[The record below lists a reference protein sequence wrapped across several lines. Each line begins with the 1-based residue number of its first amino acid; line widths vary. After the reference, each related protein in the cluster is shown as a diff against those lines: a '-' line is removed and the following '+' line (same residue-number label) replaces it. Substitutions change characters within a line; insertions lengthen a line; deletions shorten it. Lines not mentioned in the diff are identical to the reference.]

1 MKKKHNLQR
10 LLLRIMKVTLIQ
22 ICMVVLF
29 TSFVFARDSHAQ
41 EVLNQQ
47 ISLTIENRDIKTIL
61 TQVEKLTDVK
71 FMYSAEV
78 IQAKRKVSFSAR
90 NEKLSEV
97 LDRLL
102 LPLKISYEV
111 SKKRILLSSNEVSES
126 PKNEDPADNTIENT
140 PILTEVTGTVTNSK
154 GETIP
159 GVSIREEGTGNGVV
173 SDASGKYTIA
183 VKNEK
188 SVLIF
193 TSVGYKPFQAAV
205 GSQKVFNI
213 VLEDDNTQLN
223 EVVVI
228 GYGTV
233 ERKELTSSVAKIDA
247 KNFNRGNVN
256 NPAQLLQGKVA
267 GLSIVRPGG
276 NPNEDFSIRL
286 RGLSTFG
293 ANSQPLIVIDGVIGG
308 SLNALDPND
317 IKSIEVL
324 KDASAAAIY
333 GTRGSSGV
341 IIVTT
346 KRGTTDGKAS
356 IEYNTYVS
364 SEEVARFV
372 QNSTPEQFVEAGG
385 QDLGFK
391 TNWLDLVTR
400 KGISNVHNL
409 SFSNSSGSTSYTGS
423 INYRNV
429 EGIYIGTG
437 FKQINARL
445 NLTQRAINDRLT
457 LSFNVGVT
465 NRAASYGFTDGL
477 RFAIIANPTAPV
489 YINNDPAQGYLEP
502 NSPEFHNPVAIAK
515 EATSDGKIKTLVGSI
530 RADFEVLDGWNV
542 GAFYSNQI
550 DNNMASTYLSSKIR
564 YGTASG
570 RGGLATKFS
579 QDGNNELFEMTTS
592 YKKTFNDLKINLVG
606 GYSRQTLSFEN
617 VSAANGNFIT
627 DDLSYNNL
635 GLGLDIANKL
645 ASVGSAKEESRLV
658 AFFGRAML
666 NFKDSYFLSAAL
678 RHEGS
683 SKFGPNH
690 RWGNFYSVSGG
701 ADLLKALKIS
711 ALTTLKLRAGYG
723 VTGALPNQNYEYLQR
738 LGTGP
743 RFLFEGNFVPSVAVA
758 SNPNPDLKWEQK
770 AETNIGLDFGLI
782 DNRLTGSVDYY
793 VRNTKDVLQTVS
805 VSVPPNFFGT
815 SLLNIGKLKSNG
827 LEVGLNY
834 AVMPKEIKG
843 LVYNTG
849 LVYSTYNT
857 QLVSFD
863 GKQSEIYLAN
873 LGPPG
878 LNGTLVVRLKEGEKI
893 GDIMAPIFEG
903 VDDKGARI
911 IKDQNGDGQI
921 TRADYVVV
929 GNGLPKFELAW
940 NNSLEYKN
948 FDLNF
953 LIRGAFG
960 HSLVNIN
967 RAYYESPAASNNYNP
982 VRTKYYLPNLK
993 QGESWNSYYVEKA
1006 DFVKLDNITLGYNVN
1021 LSKKSAFK
1029 KIRFYASGQ
1038 NLFVISGYT
1047 GVDPEV
1053 HYNEGGTTGSP
1064 LAPGIDQ
1071 RTSYF
1076 RTKTFTFGIN
1086 IGF

>member
-1 MKKKHNLQR
+1 MKKKQDLQR
-10 LLLRIMKVTLIQ
+10 LLLGIMKVTLIQ
-22 ICMVVLF
+22 ICMTILF
-29 TSFVFARDSHAQ
+29 TSFVFARKSHAQ

-47 ISLTIENRDIKTIL
+47 ISLNIEDRDIKTVLSQI
-61 TQVEKLTDVK
+61 EKLTAVK
-71 FMYSAEV
+71 FMYSAEA
-78 IQAKRKVSFSAR
+78 IQVKRKVSFVAK
-90 NEKLSEV
+90 NEKLSDV

-102 LPLKISYEV
+102 APLKVNYEV
-111 SKKRILLSSNEVSES
+111 SKRRILLISTETGLE
-126 PKNEDPADNTIENT
+126 KTQILPATTEQQVAIEISGTINN
-140 PILTEVTGTVTNSK
+140 IK
-154 GETIP
+154 GEPVP
-159 GVSIREEGTGNGVV
+159 GANIREEGTNNGVS
-173 SDASGKYTIA
+173 SDALGKYVIS
-183 VKNEK
+183 VKSEK
-188 SVLIF
+188 SVLVF
-193 TSVGYKPFQAAV
+193 TSIGYRSYQAQV
-205 GSQKVFNI
+205 DTQRNINI
-213 VLEDDNTQLN
+213 VLQDDNTQLG

-228 GYGTV
+228 GYGTI
-233 ERKELTSSVAKIDA
+233 ERKELTSSVAKIEA
-247 KNFNRGNVN
+247 KSFNKGNVN

-317 IKSIEVL
+317 IQSVEVL

-346 KRGTTDGKAS
+346 KRGTTDGKPS
-356 IEYNTYVS
+356 IEYNTYVA
-364 SEEVARFV
+364 SEEVAKFV
-372 QNSTPEQFVEAGG
+372 QNSTPEQFIEAGG
-385 QDLGFK
+385 QNLGAK
-391 TNWLDLVTR
+391 TDWLGLVTR
-400 KGISNVHNL
+400 KGISNIHNL
-409 SFSNSSGSTSYTGS
+409 SFANSVGATSYSGS

-437 FKQINARL
+437 FKQVSARL
-445 NLTQRAINDRLT
+445 NLTQRAINDRLV

-465 NRAASYGFTDGL
+465 DRSASYGFTDGL

-489 YINNDPAQGYLEP
+489 YINNDPVQGYLEP
-502 NSPEFHNPVAIAK
+502 NTPEFHNPVAIAK
-515 EATSDGKIKTLVGSI
+515 EAVSEGKIKTLIGSM
-530 RADFEVLDGWNV
+530 RAEYEILDGWKV
-542 GAFYSNQI
+542 SAFYSSQI
-550 DNNMASTYLSSKIR
+550 GSNFASTYLSSKIR
-564 YGTASG
+564 YNSASC

-579 QDGNNELFEMTTS
+579 MDENNELFEMTTS
-592 YKKTFNDLKINLVG
+592 YKKTFNKLKLNLVG
-606 GYSRQTLSFEN
+606 GYSRQYLNFEN
-617 VSAANGNFIT
+617 VSASNGNFIT
-627 DDLSYNNL
+627 DDLQYNNL

-645 ASVGSAKEESRLV
+645 ASVGSAKEESQLI
-658 AFFGRAML
+658 AFFGRAMF
-666 NFKDSYFLSAAL
+666 NYNDTYFLSAAL

-683 SKFGPNH
+683 SKFGPNN
-690 RWGNFYSVSGG
+690 RWGDFFSVSGG
-701 ADLLKALKIS
+701 ADLLKIINFPILN
-711 ALTTLKLRAGYG
+711 TLKLRAGYG

-738 LGTGP
+738 LGTGA
-743 RFLFEGNFVPSVAVA
+743 RFLYEGNFVPSVAVA

-770 AETNIGLDFGLI
+770 AEINIGLDFSLLS
-782 DNRLTGSVDYY
+782 NRLTGTVDYY
-793 VRNTKDVLQTVS
+793 VRNVKDVLQTVS
-805 VSVPPNFFGT
+805 VSVPPNFYST
-815 SLLNIGKLKSNG
+815 SLLNIGKLRSNG
-827 LEVGLNY
+827 LEVAMNY
-834 AVMPKEIKG
+834 AVLQENKHALK
-843 LVYNTG
+843 YNTG

-857 QLVSFD
+857 ELVSFN
-863 GKQSEIYLAN
+863 GKQSEIFLAN

-878 LNGTLVVRLKEGEKI
+878 LNGTLVIRLKEGERI
-893 GDIMAPIFEG
+893 GDIMAPIFMG
-903 VDDKGARI
+903 VDDKGNRI
-911 IKDQNGDGQI
+911 IKDQNEDGQI
-921 TRADYVVV
+921 TREDYQVV

-948 FDLNF
+948 FDLSF
-953 LIRGAFG
+953 LVRGAFG

-1006 DFVKLDNITLGYNVN
+1006 DFVKLDNITLGYNFSLN
-1021 LSKKSAFK
+1021 KKSAFK
-1029 KIRFYASGQ
+1029 KIRLYASGQ
-1038 NLFVISGYT
+1038 NLFVISEYT

-1076 RTKTFTFGIN
+1076 RTKTFTFGVN

>member
-1 MKKKHNLQR
+1 MKKKQNLQR
-10 LLLRIMKVTLIQ
+10 LLLGIMKVTLIQ

-47 ISLTIENRDIKTIL
+47 ISLNVENRDIKTIL
-61 TQVEKLTDVK
+61 SQVEKLTDVK

-78 IQAKRKVSFSAR
+78 IQAKRKVSFNAK
-90 NEKLSEV
+90 NERLAEV

-102 LPLKISYEV
+102 SPLKISYEV
-111 SKKRILLSSNEVSES
+111 SKRRILLSSAETAEPEKTETLFNVVELVALNVS
-126 PKNEDPADNTIENT
+126 
-140 PILTEVTGTVTNSK
+140 GTVTNNK
-154 GETIP
+154 GEGVP
-159 GVSIREEGTGNGVV
+159 GVSIREEGTGNGVT
-173 SDASGKYTIA
+173 SDANGKYSIS

-188 SVLIF
+188 SVLVF
-193 TSVGYKPFQAAV
+193 TSVGYKSFQTAV
-205 GSQKVFNI
+205 GSQKVINV
-213 VLEDDNTQLN
+213 VLEDDNTTLG

-308 SLNALDPND
+308 ALNALDPND

-356 IEYNTYVS
+356 IEYNTYAS
-364 SEEVARFV
+364 SEEVAKFV

-385 QDLGFK
+385 QNLGFK

-423 INYRNV
+423 VNYRNV

-465 NRAASYGFTDGL
+465 NRTASYGFTDGL

-489 YINNDPAQGYLEP
+489 YINNDPTQGYLEP

-530 RADFEVLDGWNV
+530 RADFEILDGWNV

-592 YKKTFNDLKINLVG
+592 YKKTFKDLKLNLVG
-606 GYSRQTLSFEN
+606 GYSRQMLSFEN
-617 VSAANGNFIT
+617 VSASNGNFIT
-627 DDLSYNNL
+627 DELSYNNL

-666 NFKDSYFLSAAL
+666 NYKDTYFLSAAL

-834 AVMPKEIKG
+834 AVMPKGIKG

-849 LVYSTYNT
+849 LIYSTYNT

-967 RAYYESPAASNNYNP
+967 RAYYESPAAANNYNP

-1021 LSKKSAFK
+1021 LSEKSAFK

-1038 NLFVISGYT
+1038 NLFVITGYT

-1053 HYNEGGTTGSP
+1053 HYNENGTTGSP

>member
-1 MKKKHNLQR
+1 MKKKQNLQR
-10 LLLRIMKVTLIQ
+10 LLLGIMKVTLIQ

-29 TSFVFARDSHAQ
+29 TSLVFARDSHAQ

-47 ISLTIENRDIKTIL
+47 ISLNVENRDIKTIL
-61 TQVEKLTDVK
+61 SQVEKLTDVK

-78 IQAKRKVSFSAR
+78 IQAKRKVSFNAK
-90 NEKLSEV
+90 NERLAEV
-97 LDRLL
+97 LYRLL
-102 LPLKISYEV
+102 SPLKISYEV
-111 SKKRILLSSNEVSES
+111 SKRRILLSSAETAEPEKTETPFNVVELVALNVS
-126 PKNEDPADNTIENT
+126 
-140 PILTEVTGTVTNSK
+140 GTVTNNK
-154 GETIP
+154 GEGVP
-159 GVSIREEGTGNGVV
+159 GVSIREEGTGNGVT
-173 SDASGKYTIA
+173 SDANGKYSIA
-183 VKNEK
+183 VKNERA
-188 SVLIF
+188 VLVF
-193 TSVGYKPFQAAV
+193 TSVGYKSSRMAV
-205 GSQKVFNI
+205 GSQKVINV
-213 VLEDDNTQLN
+213 VLEDDNTTLG

-267 GLSIVRPGG
+267 GLSIVKPGG

-364 SEEVARFV
+364 SEEVAKFV

-385 QDLGFK
+385 QNLGYK

-423 INYRNV
+423 VNYRDV

-465 NRAASYGFTDGL
+465 NRNASYGFTDGL

-515 EATSDGKIKTLVGSI
+515 EAVSDGKIKTLVGSI
-530 RADFEVLDGWNV
+530 RADFEILDGWNV

-550 DNNMASTYLSSKIR
+550 DNNLASTYLSSKIR
-564 YGTASG
+564 YGSASG

-592 YKKTFNDLKINLVG
+592 YKKTFKDLKLNLVG
-606 GYSRQTLSFEN
+606 GYSRQMLSFEN
-617 VSAANGNFIT
+617 VYAANGNFIT

-645 ASVGSAKEESRLV
+645 ASVGSAKEESILV

-666 NFKDSYFLSAAL
+666 NYKDTYFLSAAL

-690 RWGNFYSVSGG
+690 RWGDFYSVSGG

-738 LGTGP
+738 LGTGA
-743 RFLFEGNFVPSVAVA
+743 RFLFEGNFVPSIAVA

-770 AETNIGLDFGLI
+770 SESNIGIDFGLMN
-782 DNRLTGSVDYY
+782 NRLTGSIDYY
-793 VRNTKDVLQTVS
+793 VRNIKDVLQTVS
-805 VSVPPNFFGT
+805 VSVPPNFYGT

-827 LEVGLNY
+827 LEASVNY
-834 AVMPKEIKG
+834 AVLPSNSP
-843 LVYNTG
+843 LQYNTG

-857 QLVSFD
+857 ELVSFD

-921 TRADYVVV
+921 TRDDYVVV

-940 NNSLEYKN
+940 NNGLEYKN

-1021 LSKKSAFK
+1021 LNKKSAFK
-1029 KIRFYASGQ
+1029 KIRVYASGQ
-1038 NLFVISGYT
+1038 NLFVITGYT

-1053 HYNEGGTTGSP
+1053 HYNENGTTGSP

-1076 RTKTFTFGIN
+1076 RTKTFTFGVN